1 MAELKKEFE
10 TLGFE
15 NVITYLNSGNVIFT
29 SDIQDENTIT
39 NTIHKKIEE
48 KFKLDIPVFI
58 IEASKLKEL
67 LENQPEW
74 WGTVSKEIYDNIIFI
89 IPPTTYEEV
98 HKALG
103 EPKQE
108 LEKINVYKNN
118 IFWSYSLKDY
128 RKTNWWAKTANT
140 SISQS
145 ITIRTANTMKKVLK
159 GWLIDNSVTTDNKT
173 DKILLLA
180 SAGSLTLDDVLEEM
194 YKQDTG
200 LRPET
205 MRHSVTLYHRVVM
218 DLILNGYSVNTGL
231 FRAVPQLKG
240 VVEGGAWNKENN
252 SIYVSFTQDKA
263 LREAIAK
270 TVVEILGE
278 KSNIMYILETED
290 RKTGLKDGSA
300 TAGHNF
306 FVRGAMLKVVG
317 DHESVGVTLTD
328 SKGATTKLTDD
339 QITINNPSSLTLLL
353 PADLA
358 EGEYTLTVTTQYG
371 SAGHILKTPRSVST
385 QIWVGGKPADG
396 GGDSESPDEI

>member
-1 MAELKKEFE
+1 
-10 TLGFE
+10 
-15 NVITYLNSGNVIFT
+15 
-29 SDIQDENTIT
+29 
-39 NTIHKKIEE
+39 
-48 KFKLDIPVFI
+48 
-58 IEASKLKEL
+58 
-67 LENQPEW
+67 
-74 WGTVSKEIYDNIIFI
+74 
-89 IPPTTYEEV
+89 
-98 HKALG
+98 
-103 EPKQE
+103 
-108 LEKINVYKNN
+108 
-118 IFWSYSLKDY
+118 
-128 RKTNWWAKTANT
+128 
-140 SISQS
+140 
-145 ITIRTANTMKKVLK
+145 MKKVLK
-159 GWLIDNSVTTDNKT
+159 GWLIDNAVTTDNKT

-200 LRPET
+200 LRPE
-205 MRHSVTLYHRVVM
+205 
-218 DLILNGYSVNTGL
+218 NTGL

-240 VVEGGAWNKENN
+240 VVEGGVWNKENN

>member
-1 MAELKKEFE
+1 
-10 TLGFE
+10 
-15 NVITYLNSGNVIFT
+15 
-29 SDIQDENTIT
+29 
-39 NTIHKKIEE
+39 
-48 KFKLDIPVFI
+48 
-58 IEASKLKEL
+58 
-67 LENQPEW
+67 
-74 WGTVSKEIYDNIIFI
+74 
-89 IPPTTYEEV
+89 
-98 HKALG
+98 
-103 EPKQE
+103 
-108 LEKINVYKNN
+108 
-118 IFWSYSLKDY
+118 
-128 RKTNWWAKTANT
+128 
-140 SISQS
+140 
-145 ITIRTANTMKKVLK
+145 MKKVLK
-159 GWLIDNSVTTDNKT
+159 GWLIDNAVTTDNKT

-205 MRHSVTLYHRVVM
+205 MRHSVTLYHRIVM

-240 VVEGGAWNKENN
+240 VVEGGAWN
-252 SIYVSFTQDKA
+252 KA

>member
-1 MAELKKEFE
+1 
-10 TLGFE
+10 
-15 NVITYLNSGNVIFT
+15 
-29 SDIQDENTIT
+29 
-39 NTIHKKIEE
+39 
-48 KFKLDIPVFI
+48 
-58 IEASKLKEL
+58 
-67 LENQPEW
+67 
-74 WGTVSKEIYDNIIFI
+74 
-89 IPPTTYEEV
+89 
-98 HKALG
+98 
-103 EPKQE
+103 
-108 LEKINVYKNN
+108 
-118 IFWSYSLKDY
+118 
-128 RKTNWWAKTANT
+128 
-140 SISQS
+140 
-145 ITIRTANTMKKVLK
+145 MKKVLK
-159 GWLIDNSVTTDNKT
+159 GWLIDNAVTTDNKT

-180 SAGSLTLDDVLEEM
+180 SAGSLTLEEM

-205 MRHSVTLYHRVVM
+205 MRHSVTLYHRIVM

-240 VVEGGAWNKENN
+240 VVEGGVWNKENN

-358 EGEYTLTVTTQYG
+358 EGEYTLTVTTQY
-371 SAGHILKTPRSVST
+371 SNSYTLKVPRSIST
-385 QIWVGGKPADG
+385 PIWIGGKPADG
-396 GGDSESPDEI
+396 GGDSESPDEV

>member
-1 MAELKKEFE
+1 MADRPESAEEGIGIRQEVLDKDNRKGQFRPSHKSKYHE
-10 TLGFE
+10 E
-15 NVITYLNSGNVIFT
+15 NIERLAYRQFG
-29 SDIQDENTIT
+29 DRRQQDGQ
-39 NTIHKKIEE
+39 
-48 KFKLDIPVFI
+48 DP
-58 IEASKLKEL
+58 A
-67 LENQPEW
+67 
-74 WGTVSKEIYDNIIFI
+74 
-89 IPPTTYEEV
+89 
-98 HKALG
+98 
-103 EPKQE
+103 
-108 LEKINVYKNN
+108 
-118 IFWSYSLKDY
+118 
-128 RKTNWWAKTANT
+128 
-140 SISQS
+140 
-145 ITIRTANTMKKVLK
+145 
-159 GWLIDNSVTTDNKT
+159 
-173 DKILLLA
+173 
-180 SAGSLTLDDVLEEM
+180 AGSLTLDDVLEEM

-240 VVEGGAWNKENN
+240 VVEGGVWNKENN

-371 SAGHILKTPRSVST
+371 SAGHILKMPRSVST

>member
-1 MAELKKEFE
+1 
-10 TLGFE
+10 
-15 NVITYLNSGNVIFT
+15 
-29 SDIQDENTIT
+29 
-39 NTIHKKIEE
+39 
-48 KFKLDIPVFI
+48 
-58 IEASKLKEL
+58 
-67 LENQPEW
+67 
-74 WGTVSKEIYDNIIFI
+74 
-89 IPPTTYEEV
+89 
-98 HKALG
+98 
-103 EPKQE
+103 
-108 LEKINVYKNN
+108 
-118 IFWSYSLKDY
+118 
-128 RKTNWWAKTANT
+128 
-140 SISQS
+140 
-145 ITIRTANTMKKVLK
+145 MKKVLK
-159 GWLIDNSVTTDNKT
+159 GWLIDNAVTTDNKT

-205 MRHSVTLYHRVVM
+205 MRHSVTLYHRIVM

-240 VVEGGAWNKENN
+240 VVEGGVWNK
-252 SIYVSFTQDKA
+252 
-263 LREAIAK
+263 
-270 TVVEILGE
+270 E

>member
-1 MAELKKEFE
+1 MSAQAMNKRRTLAGKRERRQVLIGMAYIAPSFILMMIF
-10 TLGFE
+10 
-15 NVITYLNSGNVIFT
+15 NVIPIFVSLFLAFCKYNMVGT
-29 SDIQDENTIT
+29 PTWIG
-39 NTIHKKIEE
+39 
-48 KFKLDIPVFI
+48 
-58 IEASKLKEL
+58 
-67 LENQPEW
+67 LENFQ
-74 WGTVSKEIYDNIIFI
+74 KLF
-89 IPPTTYEEV
+89 
-98 HKALG
+98 
-103 EPKQE
+103 
-108 LEKINVYKNN
+108 
-118 IFWSYSLKDY
+118 
-128 RKTNWWAKTANT
+128 AN
-140 SISQS
+140 
-145 ITIRTANTMKKVLK
+145 
-159 GWLIDNSVTTDNKT
+159 
-173 DKILLLA
+173 
-180 SAGSLTLDDVLEEM
+180 
-194 YKQDTG
+194 
-200 LRPET
+200 
-205 MRHSVTLYHRVVM
+205 
-218 DLILNGYSVNTGL
+218 
-231 FRAVPQLKG
+231 
-240 VVEGGAWNKENN
+240 
-252 SIYVSFTQDKA
+252 KA

>member
-39 NTIHKKIEE
+39 NTIHKMIEE

-74 WGTVSKEIYDNIIFI
+74 WGTVSKETYDNIIFI

-108 LEKINVYKNN
+108 LEKIKEYKNN

-145 ITIRTANTMKKVLK
+145 ITIRTANTMRKVLE
-159 GWLIDNSVTTDNKT
+159 IC
-173 DKILLLA
+173 DK
-180 SAGSLTLDDVLEEM
+180 V
-194 YKQDTG
+194 
-200 LRPET
+200 
-205 MRHSVTLYHRVVM
+205 
-218 DLILNGYSVNTGL
+218 
-231 FRAVPQLKG
+231 
-240 VVEGGAWNKENN
+240 
-252 SIYVSFTQDKA
+252 
-263 LREAIAK
+263 
-270 TVVEILGE
+270 
-278 KSNIMYILETED
+278 
-290 RKTGLKDGSA
+290 
-300 TAGHNF
+300 
-306 FVRGAMLKVVG
+306 
-317 DHESVGVTLTD
+317 
-328 SKGATTKLTDD
+328 
-339 QITINNPSSLTLLL
+339 
-353 PADLA
+353 
-358 EGEYTLTVTTQYG
+358 
-371 SAGHILKTPRSVST
+371 
-385 QIWVGGKPADG
+385 
-396 GGDSESPDEI
+396 